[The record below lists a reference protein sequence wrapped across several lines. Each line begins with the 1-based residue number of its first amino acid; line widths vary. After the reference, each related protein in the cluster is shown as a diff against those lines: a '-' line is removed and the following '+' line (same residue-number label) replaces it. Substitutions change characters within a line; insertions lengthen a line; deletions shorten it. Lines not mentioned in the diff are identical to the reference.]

1 MSSPSDLPSFQKI
14 VFFGTPEFAVP
25 SLRVLAGA
33 GRAPVL
39 VVAQPARP
47 AGRGKELRE
56 PPVAVAA
63 RELGLDV
70 EQPARVRHPEFIE
83 RLRTLQPD
91 LAVVVAFGQIFPQA
105 LLDVPRFGCLNVHAS
120 LLPRHR
126 GAAPIQAAILAGDE
140 RTGVTTMRMTAGMD
154 EGPMLLD
161 ASLAIGAHETAGE
174 LSVRLAELGAEQ
186 LLATLEALERGEIA
200 DRRQDDSLAT
210 YAGKVEKSVARIDWR
225 EPASRLALR
234 LRAQTPW
241 PGLETEFRGEVLK
254 ILELEARPGD
264 GSAHEPG
271 TVLALT
277 HDGIAVSCG
286 EAEVVRLG
294 RVQRPGRRPVSA
306 AEFSRATP
314 NLSGTVLGRRDGGA
328 STP

>member
-1 MSSPSDLPSFQKI
+1 M
-14 VFFGTPEFAVP
+14 FFGTPEFAVP
-25 SLRVLAGA
+25 SLRALVRA
-33 GRAPVL
+33 GRAPLL

-47 AGRGKELRE
+47 AGRGRELRE
-56 PPVAVAA
+56 PSVAVTA
-63 RELGLDV
+63 RELGLPV
-70 EQPARVRHPEFIE
+70 EQPLRVRRPEFVE
-83 RLRTLQPD
+83 RLRALEPD

-105 LLDVPRFGCLNVHAS
+105 LLDVPRYGCLNVHAS

-161 ASLAIGAHETAGE
+161 AELAIGPRETAGD
-174 LSVRLAELGAEQ
+174 LSIRLAELGAEL
-186 LLATLEALERGEIA
+186 LLATLEGLERGEIA
-200 DRRQDDSLAT
+200 DRRQDDTRAT
-210 YAGKVEKSVARIDWR
+210 YAGKVEKSAARIDWR
-225 EPASRLALR
+225 ESASRLALR

-264 GSAHEPG
+264 GAAHEPG
-271 TVLALT
+271 TVLAMT
-277 HDGIAVSCG
+277 DDGITVSCG
-286 EAEVVRLG
+286 EAGVVRLG

-306 AEFSRATP
+306 AEFSRAMHDLP
-314 NLSGTVLGRRDGGA
+314 GTVLGRTEGGA
-328 STP
+328 SAP

>member
-1 MSSPSDLPSFQKI
+1 VSSSSALPSFRRI

-25 SLRVLAGA
+25 SLRALVRA
-33 GRAPVL
+33 GRAPLL

-47 AGRGKELRE
+47 AGRGKALRE
-56 PPVAVAA
+56 PPVAVTA
-63 RELGLDV
+63 RELGLPV
-70 EQPARVRHPEFIE
+70 EQPVRVRRPEFVE
-83 RLRTLQPD
+83 RLRALEPD

-161 ASLAIGAHETAGE
+161 ASLAIGPRETAAE
-174 LSVRLAELGAEQ
+174 LSVRLAELGAEL

-200 DRRQDDSLAT
+200 DRRQDDSGAT
-210 YAGKVEKSVARIDWR
+210 YAGKVEKSAARIDWR
-225 EPASRLALR
+225 ESASRLALR

-241 PGLETEFRGEVLK
+241 PGLETGFRGEVLK
-254 ILELEARPGD
+254 VLELEADESGPPG
-264 GSAHEPG
+264 EPG
-271 TVLALT
+271 TVLAIGG
-277 HDGIAVSCG
+277 DGICVASG
-286 EAEVVRLG
+286 DGSVVWLR
-294 RVQRPGRRPVSA
+294 RVQRPGGRPVAA
-306 AEFSRATP
+306 AEFARATP
-314 NLSGTVLGRRDGGA
+314 DLVGA
-328 STP
+328 VFRSAASQAIEP